1 METGRIGATTLLPSA
16 RATQKRRKPPRL
28 LALLPSL
35 IRMSFPAATT
45 AAALLLLLL
54 LLLLLQLPPLLLD
67 PFEVGLIRPHQSIPP
82 VEVAAIIGIGVRVGV
97 VEGVSTQLAAQF
109 AIRKTPRR
117 ERKGNNESTVS
128 LSWSVDRKMQGR
140 MQR

>member
-1 METGRIGATTLLPSA
+1 MTPS
-16 RATQKRRKPPRL
+16 PPP
-28 LALLPSL
+28 LALP
-35 IRMSFPAATT
+35 
-45 AAALLLLLL
+45 ALLF
-54 LLLLLQLPPLLLD
+54 D
-67 PFEVGLIRPHQSIPP
+67 PGEVGLIGAHEAVPP